1 MALGAA
7 RSLNIPFVTTYHG
20 SYAGRSSVKVL
31 YNSVMSRGDLVIAN
45 SHYTGDL
52 IRSLYPQAADRV
64 RVIHRGTDFS
74 VFSPAAVSPERVEN
88 LRKSWN
94 VAPHER
100 VVLLAARLTGWKGQ
114 KVLVEAAAK
123 LRDAGISDVAYILA
137 GDPQGRDS
145 YVKDLDAL
153 IEARKLK
160 GIVRRVGHCTD
171 MPAAF
176 LAAAVVTVPRPSR
189 RRSAGRRW
197 RLRPWARP
205 SWSPISAPCLRLS
218 WPHPWCPPR
227 NEPGGAFRPATR
239 MRWQTRIGG
248 ALALGASARIAL
260 GARAKRHVERTSRW
274 SAWSAARWRS
284 IPPCWMAAFPHAE
297 QVDFARFCAKCRI
310 IRGTGRNRRERL
322 VRPACSG
329 AAAQQEIRAIRR
341 PMRAM
346 PVPQKDGPRANRD
359 IRGVRD
365 VQLIDDT
372 GQNRGVMPF
381 FDAMRIA
388 EDAGLDL
395 VEISPNATPPVCKI
409 LDYGKYR
416 FLEQKKASEARKKQK
431 TVEVKEIKLR
441 PGIDDHDY
449 DVKMKAMRGFF
460 EEGNKVKVTLRFRGR
475 EMAHQDLGLKVLD
488 RVKAE

>member
-1 MALGAA
+1 MRRLARICHREKVSLIHARSRAPAWVALGAA

-52 IRSLYPQAADRV
+52 IRSLYPQAAERV

-176 LAAAVVTVPRPSR
+176 LAASVVTVPSTEPEAFGRSAVEAQAMGTPVVVSDLGAVPETVLAPPAGAASGANRVADPARRRGRAGGRHRRRPRSR
-189 RRSAGRRW
+189 RQ
-197 RLRPWARP
+197 RPDRAWARGR
-205 SWSPISAPCLRLS
+205 SVMWSRHFSLERMVTSTLEVYSALLEGRF
-218 WPHPWCPPR
+218 PR
-227 NEPGGAFRPATR
+227 
-239 MRWQTRIGG
+239 
-248 ALALGASARIAL
+248 
-260 GARAKRHVERTSRW
+260 RTS
-274 SAWSAARWRS
+274 
-284 IPPCWMAAFPHAE
+284 
-297 QVDFARFCAKCRI
+297 
-310 IRGTGRNRRERL
+310 
-322 VRPACSG
+322 
-329 AAAQQEIRAIRR
+329 
-341 PMRAM
+341 
-346 PVPQKDGPRANRD
+346 
-359 IRGVRD
+359 
-365 VQLIDDT
+365 
-372 GQNRGVMPF
+372 
-381 FDAMRIA
+381 
-388 EDAGLDL
+388 
-395 VEISPNATPPVCKI
+395 
-409 LDYGKYR
+409 
-416 FLEQKKASEARKKQK
+416 
-431 TVEVKEIKLR
+431 
-441 PGIDDHDY
+441 
-449 DVKMKAMRGFF
+449 
-460 EEGNKVKVTLRFRGR
+460 
-475 EMAHQDLGLKVLD
+475 
-488 RVKAE
+488 